1 MKRTL
6 CTAVLT
12 LMLVP
17 VCTAKTAGSGASMT
31 VASSTS
37 THKPNVIVRIWNA
50 WADHCDR
57 VSSYH
62 YCEYNKSIERS
73 TNGWQHRNGNVQ
85 TCEAILKR

>member
-6 CTAVLT
+6 CITVLA
-12 LMLVP
+12 L
-17 VCTAKTAGSGASMT
+17 MT
-31 VASSTS
+31 VAVCAAETADPGVSTTAVSSTS
-37 THKPNVIVRIWNA
+37 THKRNVIVRIWNA

-62 YCEYNKSIERS
+62 YCEYNKSIKRS